1 MSRRRVGRFDGRAPG
16 AGLGSDDTG
25 CTILHA
31 DMDAFYAAVEL
42 RSRPELVGRP
52 VVVGGSTRSVV
63 LSATYEARACGIHS
77 AMPMSRARRLCP
89 DAVVIPPNHE
99 RYAMVS
105 RGVMAVFQAVTPCV
119 EPLSLDE
126 AFLDVSG
133 SLRRLGPPTAIARA
147 VRDRIADEQGI
158 TCSVG
163 VAGTKFVAKL
173 ASSAAKPDGMLLVP
187 TADTVRFLHALPVAD
202 LWGVGPRT
210 GQTLARLGLHT
221 VAELAHTP
229 LRTLVRALGEA
240 QGRQLHELAWGRDP
254 RPVVSEAPHKSIGAD
269 ETFARDVDDPAVV
282 QREILRLAER
292 VAARLRAAELVGRTV
307 VLRVRFADFT
317 TITRSRTL
325 GSATDVGREVHAAA
339 AELYDDLLLDRAR
352 VRLVGVRVSGL
363 VAAASAPQQLELGAP
378 DVGWRDA
385 EQAVDR
391 VSARFGPG
399 AVRPATLVE
408 PAGRPGPDPAG
419 VPSRDRR

>member
-1 MSRRRVGRFDGRAPG
+1 MSRRQVGGVAGREVF
-16 AGLGSDDTG
+16 AGLGEDDTG

-42 RSRPELVGRP
+42 RDRPELVGQP
-52 VVVGGSTRSVV
+52 VIVGGSARSVV
-63 LSATYEARACGIHS
+63 LSATYEARACGVHS
-77 AMPMSRARRLCP
+77 AMPMTRARRLCP
-89 DAVVIPPNHE
+89 EAVVIPPEHE
-99 RYAMVS
+99 RYAEVS
-105 RGVMAVFQAVTPCV
+105 RGVMAVFGAVTPLV

-133 SLRRLGPPTAIARA
+133 ALRRLGSPTTIAQGI
-147 VRDRIADEQGI
+147 RDRIADEQGV

-173 ASSAAKPDGMLLVP
+173 ASSAAKPDGMLVVP
-187 TADTVRFLHALPVAD
+187 TADTIRFLHALPVGD

-210 GQTLARLGLHT
+210 GQALERLGLRT

-229 LRTLVRALGEA
+229 VRTLVRALGDA

-254 RPVVSEAPHKSIGAD
+254 RAVVPEAPSKSIGAD
-269 ETFARDVDDPAVV
+269 ETFGRDIDDPAILH
-282 QREILRLAER
+282 REILRLAER
-292 VAARLRAAELVGRTV
+292 VATRLRAAGVVGRTV

-325 GSATDVGREVHAAA
+325 RVATDVGRDVHLAAA
-339 AELYDDLLLDRAR
+339 RLYDDLRLDRAR
-352 VRLVGVRVSGL
+352 VRLVGVRVEGL
-363 VAAASAPQQLELGAP
+363 ADAASAPQQLELGAP
-378 DVGWRDA
+378 EAGWRDA

-391 VSARFGPG
+391 ASARFGRG

-408 PAGRPGPDPAG
+408 PHSAADAARAERPERGHA
-419 VPSRDRR
+419 